1 MGAMLPVLIGFPV
14 EGGPGGERER
24 AVVGGAI
31 DMDRPGG
38 LGSGP
43 VLGGAGGGVLGGA
56 GAFGRGAGLGG
67 AGALVGAA
75 LGPLGLAGALD
86 EAPPGVGGG
95 ERDLTPRGG
104 CLALGGGGFGGAP
117 GGAPGPFVGGPPL
130 GLDLVVGVGPRPC
143 PPPPSPS
150 LARQRAGAVCARG
163 PYAPL
168 AQSPDHES
176 CSATPP
182 APLVSAVV
190 QAGSEAGRG
199 CASPPLYLPFTIS
212 LENGCTSPGAGR
224 SAPAAGQGEPSP
236 TFPAR
241 R

>member
-1 MGAMLPVLIGFPV
+1 VAW
-14 EGGPGGERER
+14 
-24 AVVGGAI
+24 
-31 DMDRPGG
+31 
-38 LGSGP
+38 
-43 VLGGAGGGVLGGA
+43 
-56 GAFGRGAGLGG
+56 
-67 AGALVGAA
+67 GAA
-75 LGPLGLAGALD
+75 LSWEGRVAWGAALSWEGQGVAWEGQGPWWAQPWGLLALPVHWTRHPPASERVNGILPPGAVASPWEGPLEVPAVPPAPLSVDPPWAHRTLPLVADPWVGLVV
-86 EAPPGVGGG
+86 GV
-95 ERDLTPRGG
+95 DL
-104 CLALGGGGFGGAP
+104 
-117 GGAPGPFVGGPPL
+117 
-130 GLDLVVGVGPRPC
+130 VGVGPRPC

-150 LARQRAGAVCARG
+150 LARQRADAVCARG
-163 PYAPL
+163 PSAPL
-168 AQSPDHES
+168 TRSPDHGS